1 MRLASRRRSLT
12 GMTSELLIANVDQ
25 GGGPMMGVL
34 LAVAL
39 VGGLVYLVRSRR
51 RSDGDDASGRSGD
64 E

>member
-1 MRLASRRRSLT
+1 
-12 GMTSELLIANVDQ
+12 MTSELLIANLDQ

>member
-1 MRLASRRRSLT
+1 
-12 GMTSELLIANVDQ
+12 MTSELLIANIAQ

-34 LAVAL
+34 LGIAV

-51 RSDGDDASGRSGD
+51 RSDRDDRSGG